1 MRGPSVLPQD
11 SYFSYLFFLWLG
23 GKKEENVNEAVL
35 DEITCLLTLMDFA
48 GMVTPR

>member
-1 MRGPSVLPQD
+1 MLPQD

-23 GKKEENVNEAVL
+23 RKKEENVNEAVL
-35 DEITCLLTLMDFA
+35 DEITFLLTLMDFT